1 MRLVGACKL
10 PRGRI
15 LHLPAL
21 ILHDGSHL
29 AAGLFRAF
37 HQPCAVVLRDVAGHN
52 KVPAAVFTLVDRERQ
67 AETIGFQVVVEVSH
81 GVGIEHLAQCCP
93 DATLAQQ
100 LHAVMVGAV
109 IRRTVQHDLLGG
121 KLAVP
126 HIVEAEQRIV
136 VRLAVSLC
144 RGVVRLIAVVQA
156 SFDQRLCIA
165 DDGFKI
171 VGE

>member
-1 MRLVGACKL
+1 M
-10 PRGRI
+10 
-15 LHLPAL
+15 PAL
-21 ILHDGSHL
+21 ILHHGSHL

-52 KVPAAVFTLVDRERQ
+52 KVSAAVFTLVDRERQ

-136 VRLAVSLC
+136 MRLAVTLC
-144 RGVVRLIAVVQA
+144 RGVVRLVPVIQTY
-156 SFDQRLCIA
+156 FDQRLCIT

-171 VGE
+171 VGK

>member
-1 MRLVGACKL
+1 M
-10 PRGRI
+10 
-15 LHLPAL
+15 
-21 ILHDGSHL
+21 
-29 AAGLFRAF
+29 
-37 HQPCAVVLRDVAGHN
+37 
-52 KVPAAVFTLVDRERQ
+52 DRQRQ

-81 GVGIEHLAQCCP
+81 GVGIEHLAQRYP

-126 HIVEAEQRIV
+126 HIVEAEQCIV
-136 VRLAVSLC
+136 VRLTVSLC

-171 VGE
+171 SSKTKNG